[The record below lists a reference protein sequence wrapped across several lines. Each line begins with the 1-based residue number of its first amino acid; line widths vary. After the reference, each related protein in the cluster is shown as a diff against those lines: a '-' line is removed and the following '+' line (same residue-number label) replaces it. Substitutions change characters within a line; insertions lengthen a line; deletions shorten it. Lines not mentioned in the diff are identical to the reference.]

1 MRNCHYKYWTMNSN
15 KEALSFPCI
24 IVSQYYVN
32 LCHVCITMTTLQP
45 PQPQSQTPKMEIS
58 FINDAVS
65 ASSADQKGG
74 LGNLPVTLPRVKL
87 EPSMRTD
94 GFPCNVSLCLISPE
108 ETLLKFKKKIQ
119 KVGLSN
125 RFGWT
130 TKQTFL
136 RLEQHHSWPC
146 QIKPNH
152 TSKSSHPI
160 FEHLKI
166 WKKKTWFLDF
176 WFHIKLARPST
187 GWFQGSPPWSR
198 CHIYPRPPQTR
209 QTFSSC
215 SQKKKIWIF
224 EEAKVPRD
232 FLRLPS
238 SGTVDEM

>member
-1 MRNCHYKYWTMNSN
+1 MWIYVMSVLLWWTCSLHNHKIRPRKWRCHSSMMLFQLPLLTKREVW
-15 KEALSFPCI
+15 
-24 IVSQYYVN
+24 
-32 LCHVCITMTTLQP
+32 
-45 PQPQSQTPKMEIS
+45 EI
-58 FINDAVS
+58 N
-65 ASSADQKGG
+65 
-74 LGNLPVTLPRVKL
+74 VTLPRVKL
-87 EPSMRTD
+87 EPSMATD

-119 KVGLSN
+119 KVGVSN

-130 TKQTFL
+130 TKQTFQ
-136 RLEQHHSWPC
+136 RLEQRHSWPC

-166 WKKKTWFLDF
+166 WKKKTWFLEF

-224 EEAKVPRD
+224 EEAKVLRD